1 MDHTDETPTDA
12 VPDRDRL
19 IARIVDAEAGPAD
32 WRAFRQASE
41 RDPAIW
47 AELGDAQ
54 LRHEMLCESVR
65 EAVAVADAVDLP
77 LVVPDDAPMQRRLD
91 GLARWGGWAVAAALL
106 LIWSTG
112 TPLFGPDQGSG
123 RGPVQQAGLLP
134 AGPALSEAT
143 PDQALERY
151 LDAGRVAGVVIGEM
165 PERLIVDTA
174 PRDDGTIEV
183 VYLRQIVER
192 RVTDRVYRESIDES
206 GRAVAVPVDASRIQ
220 TTRID

>member
-1 MDHTDETPTDA
+1 MDPTGETTA
-12 VPDRDRL
+12 SAATERDRL
-19 IARIVDAEAGPAD
+19 IARIVDAQAGPTD
-32 WRAFRQASE
+32 WRAFRRLAE

-47 AELGDAQ
+47 TELGDAQ
-54 LRHEMLCESVR
+54 LQHELLCESVR
-65 EAVAVADAVDLP
+65 EATAVADEVDLP

-106 LIWSTG
+106 LIWSSG
-112 TPLFGPDQGSG
+112 TPLFKQAGAPGG
-123 RGPVQQAGLLP
+123 AQQAGLLP

-165 PERLIVDTA
+165 PERLVVDTSA
-174 PRDDGTIEV
+174 RDDGTIEV

-192 RVTDRVYRESIDES
+192 RVTDRVYRESVDEHGRPVALPIDAAS
-206 GRAVAVPVDASRIQ
+206 IQRPRVD
-220 TTRID
+220 